1 VVVGSGDDA
10 AVTVP
15 RGGATVTSVDALIE
29 GVHFRRSTFP
39 PRAIGRKAL
48 ASALSD
54 LAAMGASPGEAY
66 VQLGLPQDLDQADCL
81 DVAEGLAA
89 VAAEHAVAVTG
100 GDVSRAPCLLLA
112 VTVVGYVA
120 APNDAV
126 TRAGARPGDT
136 VVVTGE
142 LGGAAAGLLLLERP
156 ELGERVPAELAEPL
170 KSRQLDPRPRLAAG
184 RALAG
189 AGATAMIDLSDG
201 IGGDAGHLAG
211 ASGARLAIELERL
224 PLQAG
229 LAELAAEAGVDAFDL
244 ALSGG
249 EDYELLA
256 TVPPARLADATTGV
270 AATGVQLGVIGRV
283 EPGRGASFLD
293 RQGRE
298 RPAAGFDQLRR

>member
-1 VVVGSGDDA
+1 
-10 AVTVP
+10 
-15 RGGATVTSVDALIE
+15 
-29 GVHFRRSTFP
+29 
-39 PRAIGRKAL
+39 
-48 ASALSD
+48 
-54 LAAMGASPGEAY
+54 
-66 VQLGLPQDLDQADCL
+66 
-81 DVAEGLAA
+81 
-89 VAAEHAVAVTG
+89 
-100 GDVSRAPCLLLA
+100 
-112 VTVVGYVA
+112 
-120 APNDAV
+120 
-126 TRAGARPGDT
+126 
-136 VVVTGE
+136 
-142 LGGAAAGLLLLERP
+142 
-156 ELGERVPAELAEPL
+156 
-170 KSRQLDPRPRLAAG
+170 
-184 RALAG
+184 
-189 AGATAMIDLSDG
+189 MIDLSDG